1 MTIPL
6 FIKSMKQVTSIL
18 ILSFLASIL
27 LADEPIDINSLPSNL
42 YIISEGQVPGKPE
55 QTSIHCINRDG
66 KSAIVLFG
74 SLSRAEDF
82 LKTKIE
88 NKSLSPFAFRRAAL
102 SDFLEAGSI
111 FILDPVSSEAGGSI
125 FSKQS
130 LAQQYPDNKELKTLF
145 SEDQADRT
153 PQESQKIDWVIV
165 SPRDAARKKRTME
178 MILAHQLHTD
188 TDYWNAA
195 FILQHGNTPD
205 DYLLAHELAIVAL
218 KKGKKDAIWLVAAT
232 EDRFLQNIS
241 RLQRFGTQLSRR
253 IETDGKID
261 DNLRSEF
268 NVPTVAESEKMYDT
282 VAK

>member
-1 MTIPL
+1 
-6 FIKSMKQVTSIL
+6 MKRVTSIL
-18 ILSFLASIL
+18 LLSFLASIL
-27 LADEPIDINSLPSNL
+27 FADEPIDINSLPSNL
-42 YIISEGQVPGKPE
+42 YIISEGQVPGKPG

-66 KSAIVLFG
+66 KLAIVLFRNL
-74 SLSRAEDF
+74 SLAEDF
-82 LKTKIE
+82 LKTKIG

-102 SDFLEAGSI
+102 PDFLESGSV
-111 FILDPVSSEAGGSI
+111 FILDPVSSEAGGAI

-130 LAQQYPDNKELKTLF
+130 LAQYPDNKELKTLF

-153 PQESQKIDWVIV
+153 PKESQKIDWVIV
-165 SPRDAARKKRTME
+165 SPRDAARRKRTME
-178 MILAHQLHTD
+178 MIFAHQLHTD

-205 DYLLAHELAIVAL
+205 DYLLAHELAIIAL

-241 RLQRFGTQLSRR
+241 RPQRFGTQLSRR